1 MEKMQYQSAPPKGK
15 KKFEKSRKASMF
27 EENLI
32 HLIRFESIGT
42 AREGAEL
49 KSNVERSCLLRSLLI
64 PT

>member
-1 MEKMQYQSAPPKGK
+1 
-15 KKFEKSRKASMF
+15 MF